1 MTIKDV
7 AKKAGVSISTASYA
21 LNNRP
26 NVHPK
31 TKERILEVAESLGYY
46 PNAHARNLKTR
57 KSRNIGVFI
66 YGFSGPIFSDLLEG
80 INLELQK
87 KDYNI
92 IVSSGKAS
100 SVLLRER
107 GVDAAVIFDSNIPDQ
122 EIIHY
127 SKNHPIVVL
136 DRYLDG
142 ENIFHSMIRNKELV
156 HDFMVKILD
165 EKKYQKV
172 SIISGP
178 EDSFN
183 SQERLIGFN
192 KALEE
197 KGLKPFSIIHGDF
210 TTASGYQR
218 GLELADAKE
227 RPQFVYCA
235 NDELA
240 VGMIKAFN
248 EKGIKIPE
256 DIALAG
262 FDGIALTDY
271 LTPKLTTIE
280 INHFEW
286 GRQIAG
292 FLTRVLNHKNVYPLT
307 DPEAQIIRRES
318 V

>member
-31 TKERILEVAESLGYY
+31 TREKILEVAESLGYY

-66 YGFSGPIFSDLLEG
+66 YGFGGPIFSDLLEG

-107 GVDAAVIFDSNIPDQ
+107 GVDAAVIFDSKISDQ
-122 EIIHY
+122 EIIQY
-127 SKNHPIVVL
+127 SRNHPIVVL
-136 DRYLDG
+136 DRNLDG
-142 ENIFHSMIRNKELV
+142 KNIFHTMIKNQALV
-156 HDFMVKILD
+156 HDFLIKILD
-165 EKKYQKV
+165 EKKYKKV
-172 SIISGP
+172 SFLSGP

-183 SQERLIGFN
+183 SKERLIGFN
-192 KALEE
+192 KALQE
-197 KGLKPFSIIHGDF
+197 KGLKPFSIINGDF
-210 TTASGYQR
+210 TTESGYQA
-218 GLELADAKE
+218 GLLLAESNEKPE
-227 RPQFVYCA
+227 FIYCA

-240 VGMIKAFN
+240 VGMIKALN
-248 EKGIKIPE
+248 EKGVKIPQ

-262 FDGIALTDY
+262 FDGIDLADY

-292 FLTRVLNHKNVYPLT
+292 FLTRVLNKKEVYPLT

>member
-31 TKERILEVAESLGYY
+31 TREKILKVAESLNYY

-57 KSRNIGVFI
+57 KSRNVGVFI
-66 YGFSGPIFSDLLEG
+66 YGFGGPIFSDLLEG
-80 INLELQK
+80 INHELQK

-100 SVLLRER
+100 SIMLRER
-107 GVDAAVIFDSNIPDQ
+107 GVDAAVIFDSNLSNQ
-122 EIIHY
+122 EIVQY
-127 SKNHPIVVL
+127 ANNHPIVVL

-142 ENIFHSMIRNKELV
+142 KNIYHSMIQNQDLV
-156 HDFMVKILD
+156 HTFLSKLID
-165 EKKYQKV
+165 EKGYKKISYL
-172 SIISGP
+172 SGP
-178 EDSFN
+178 EDAFN
-183 SQERLIGFN
+183 NQERYKGFL
-192 KALEE
+192 KALDD
-197 KGLKPFSIIHGDF
+197 KNLKQYQYIQGDF
-210 TTASGYQR
+210 TIASGYEA
-218 GLELADAKE
+218 GLNLIKE
-227 RPQFVYCA
+227 NQIPEFIYCA

-240 VGMIKAFN
+240 VGLIKAFN
-248 EKGIKIPE
+248 EKGIKVPE
-256 DIALAG
+256 TCGVAG
-262 FDGIALTDY
+262 FDGIALNEY
-271 LTPKLTTIE
+271 ITPKLTTIE

-292 FLTRVLNHKNVYPLT
+292 FLTRVLNNKNVYPLT
-307 DPEAQIIRRES
+307 NPEASVVIRES

>member
-122 EIIHY
+122 EIIQY

-142 ENIFHSMIRNKELV
+142 TNIFHSMIRNKELV

-165 EKKYQKV
+165 EKKYTKV

-183 SQERLIGFN
+183 STERLIGFN

-210 TTASGYQR
+210 TTQSGYLR
-218 GLELADAKE
+218 GLELASAKE
-227 RPQFVYCA
+227 RPEFVYCA

-248 EKGIKIPE
+248 EKGIRIPE

-262 FDGIALTDY
+262 FDGIQLTDY

-292 FLTRVLNHKNVYPLT
+292 FLTRVLNNKNVYPLT

>member
-26 NVHPK
+26 NVNSK
-31 TKERILEVAESLGYY
+31 TREKILEVAESLGYY

-66 YGFSGPIFSDLLEG
+66 YGFGGPIFSDLLEG

-100 SVLLRER
+100 SIILRER
-107 GVDAAVIFDSNIPDQ
+107 GVDAAIIFDNNISDQ
-122 EIIHY
+122 EIMQY
-127 SKNHPIVVL
+127 ARNHPIVVL
-136 DRYLDG
+136 DRYLEG
-142 ENIFHSMIRNKELV
+142 KNVFHSMIENQHLV
-156 HDFMVKILD
+156 YNFMSEIIEEKHFKKISYL
-165 EKKYQKV
+165 
-172 SIISGP
+172 SGP
-178 EDSFN
+178 IDSFN
-183 SQERLIGFN
+183 NQERYKGFLQ
-192 KALEE
+192 ALED
-197 KGLKPFSIIHGDF
+197 KGLKEYQHIEGDF
-210 TTASGYQR
+210 TISSGYKA
-218 GLELADAKE
+218 GLELVSKNDF
-227 RPQFVYCA
+227 PDFIYCA

-240 VGMIKAFN
+240 IGLIKAFN
-248 EKGIKIPE
+248 EKGVEIPKKIS
-256 DIALAG
+256 LAG
-262 FDGIALTDY
+262 FDGIALNEY
-271 LTPKLTTIE
+271 ITPKLTTIE

-292 FLTRVLNHKNVYPLT
+292 FLTKVLVNKNVYPLT
-307 DPEAQIIRRES
+307 NPEAQVKRRES

>member
-26 NVHPK
+26 NVNPK
-31 TKERILEVAESLGYY
+31 TREKILEVAESLGYY

-66 YGFSGPIFSDLLEG
+66 YGFGGPIFSDLLEG

-100 SVLLRER
+100 SIILRER
-107 GVDAAVIFDSNIPDQ
+107 GVDAAIIFDNNISDQ
-122 EIIHY
+122 EIMQY
-127 SKNHPIVVL
+127 SRNHPIVVL
-136 DRYLDG
+136 DRYLEG
-142 ENIFHSMIRNKELV
+142 KNVFHSMIENQHLV
-156 HDFMVKILD
+156 YNFMSEIIE
-165 EKKYQKV
+165 EKKFKKISYL
-172 SIISGP
+172 SGP
-178 EDSFN
+178 IDSFN
-183 SQERLIGFN
+183 NQERYKGFLQ
-192 KALEE
+192 ALED
-197 KGLKPFSIIHGDF
+197 KGLKEYQHIEGDF
-210 TTASGYQR
+210 TISSGYKA
-218 GLELADAKE
+218 GLELISKNDF
-227 RPQFVYCA
+227 PDFIYCA

-240 VGMIKAFN
+240 VGLIKAFN
-248 EKGIKIPE
+248 EKGIEIPNKIS
-256 DIALAG
+256 LAG
-262 FDGIALTDY
+262 FDGIALNEY
-271 LTPKLTTIE
+271 ITPKLTTIE

-292 FLTRVLNHKNVYPLT
+292 FLTKVLVNKNVYPLT
-307 DPEAQIIRRES
+307 NPEAQVKRRES